1 MNIATIEHWVL
12 QSMSEAKVSL
22 KNGEVPVG
30 CLFIIQSE
38 TLARISKQNEQ
49 EEGGNPTK
57 PIQSQKQDC
66 MTEAASSKPTVEQ
79 YNGPSS
85 SLKVDQTSESLET
98 VSSAQSHDLVDKT
111 VHSSK
116 PSDNEKVEN
125 MDITADNSKLSNTQK
140 REDETGD
147 NMDIIAE
154 NSKLSNTR
162 KRVHETG
169 DSIFSE
175 NHKNVENMDITAN
188 NSEPSDTQNVDKTRP
203 SSSKNDHGVH
213 KVDTVET
220 GNKLSVEKVD
230 TAEAGKNSSAT
241 NSGGYVLLA
250 RGMNEVNATKN
261 ATRHAEM
268 VCIDHIVRQYPS
280 TYRRVFESI
289 TVIVNVEPC
298 IMCMAALLSLNIR
311 TIVFACSNDRFG
323 YNVLGSD
330 EKTNYIEI
338 VENTDDN
345 TPKDD
350 AVIQN
355 IKVNSAITN
364 PNTPIEKPT
373 DGIMAKGKFV
383 SELEGN
389 GAGKLPIPNV
399 REVPIDTTQ
408 QKISLEESN
417 ETQLSETLPQ
427 TVECEDRA
435 KIANA
440 PSKHA
445 FEFVMNKDELVE
457 NVKRQEMAANPN
469 TEQVDEKLDQPS
481 STSQS
486 SDENLTKPCIS
497 SKGHLCKDNLNPQ
510 KGSDQGHF
518 CKQNRDQ
525 LCTNKQYRLC
535 FPNGYQCIVCEEADL
550 FSVIARVLDSDRMN
564 LCHVF
569 RYKKYEADTLNILK
583 LFYKGVNPNAPKD
596 KVKIRK

>member
-38 TLARISKQNEQ
+38 TLARISKQNDQ

-79 YNGPSS
+79 YNEPSS

-175 NHKNVENMDITAN
+175 NHKNVENMDITAD
-188 NSEPSDTQNVDKTRP
+188 NSEPSDTPNVDKTRP
-203 SSSKNDHGVH
+203 NSSNNDNKSVH
-213 KVDTVET
+213 KTDRAET
-220 GNKLSVEKVD
+220 GTKSSTD
-230 TAEAGKNSSAT
+230 IAEAGGKSSAGIAEAENT
-241 NSGGYVLLA
+241 FPAANSGGYILLA

-445 FEFVMNKDELVE
+445 YEF
-457 NVKRQEMAANPN
+457 
-469 TEQVDEKLDQPS
+469 
-481 STSQS
+481 
-486 SDENLTKPCIS
+486 LT
-497 SKGHLCKDNLNPQ
+497 
-510 KGSDQGHF
+510 
-518 CKQNRDQ
+518 
-525 LCTNKQYRLC
+525 
-535 FPNGYQCIVCEEADL
+535 
-550 FSVIARVLDSDRMN
+550 
-564 LCHVF
+564 
-569 RYKKYEADTLNILK
+569 
-583 LFYKGVNPNAPKD
+583 
-596 KVKIRK
+596 